1 MKYSVTLVIVFLGFI
16 LYAGTQIPTGITGR
30 TEKNGFGCN
39 CHSPDRDMSVV
50 VQIQG
55 PDTLVR
61 GQTGQ
66 YSLTLS
72 GGPAVQGGF
81 NVASHRGNLNVVDG
95 TAQVLLSELTHTSP
109 KSFSGSSSINW
120 QFTLTARDSVYTD
133 TIYSVANSVNG
144 DGEANSSD
152 RWNYGNKFVVHV
164 INQPSSIDGET
175 GIVNDF
181 VLDQNFPNPFNTS
194 TVIQFNLPENGYVTL
209 KVYDSNGKEIAE
221 LLNEY
226 RNSGVNDIKFNAE
239 GLSSGVYFYSV
250 QFNNHTQTKKMLL
263 LR

>member
-1 MKYSVTLVIVFLGFI
+1 MKYLVTLVIVILGFI

-61 GQTGQ
+61 GQTGN
-66 YSLTLS
+66 YTLTLS

-81 NVASHRGNLNVVDG
+81 NVASHKGNLNVVDG
-95 TAQVLLSELTHTSP
+95 TAQLLLSELTHTSP
-109 KSFSGSSSINW
+109 KSFSGSPSVNW
-120 QFTLTARDSVYTD
+120 QFTLTTRDSVYTD

-144 DGEANSSD
+144 DGEANSAD
-152 RWNYGNKFVVHV
+152 RWNYGNKFVIHV
-164 INQPSSIDGET
+164 INQPSSIEGET

-181 VLDQNFPNPFNTS
+181 LLVQNYPNPFNPS
-194 TVIQFNLPENGYVTL
+194 TTIRFNLPENGLVIL
-209 KVYDSNGKEIAE
+209 KVYDINGKEIAE

-226 RNSGVNDIKFNAE
+226 RNSGVNEVIFNAE
-239 GLSSGVYFYSV
+239 GLASGVYLYNIS
-250 QFNNHTQTKKMLL
+250 FNNSSQTKKMLL